1 MFRSTLLLAASIA
14 LVLPASAGTF
24 VSEPRD
30 SAISELIRACPE
42 ATRSSFVPGKAFKD
56 ASPETLV
63 SMSQFKERLAELGYF
78 MPDLAAVMAD
88 DVSSAPHTTG
98 SGQATD
104 AASDCLRPALVPAL
118 PALEAMRA
126 IDRRLTLQAPQ
137 PLADDALDGASS
149 GSAPDPAE

>member
-1 MFRSTLLLAASIA
+1 MFRSTLCLAATIA

-24 VSEPRD
+24 GSEPHD
-30 SAISELIRACPE
+30 SAISELTRACPE
-42 ATRSSFVPGKAFKD
+42 AIRTTFTPGKYFRD

-88 DVSSAPHTTG
+88 DLSSAPHTTG

-104 AASDCLRPALVPAL
+104 ASSDCIRPALFPAL
-118 PALEAMRA
+118 PALEALRA
-126 IDRRLTLQAPQ
+126 IDRRLTLQAPE
-137 PLADDALDGASS
+137 PLADDALDGSSS
-149 GSAPDPAE
+149 GSAPDAAE